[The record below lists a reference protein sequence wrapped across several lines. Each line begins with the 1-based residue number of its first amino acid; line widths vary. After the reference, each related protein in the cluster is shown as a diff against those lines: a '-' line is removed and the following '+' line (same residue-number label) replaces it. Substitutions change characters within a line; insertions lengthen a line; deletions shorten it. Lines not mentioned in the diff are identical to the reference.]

1 MHDFVRLALLLGIA
15 ASALTV
21 AGSAVAFWTDEPRRL
36 ARLAWRALGGE
47 PDGMII
53 AQGRDAAA
61 ALRLASGQILV
72 MRDGG
77 ANALLYK
84 LPAFMGAELSV
95 DDEIVA
101 RVARGEAKRSLERT
115 PKDAQQVVLRL
126 LFDDPRHP
134 EFALDLWLPM
144 DEFRRHARPASVM
157 IQEARTWLN
166 RADTV
171 LRRTQGAVS
180 AKPARQVEP
189 PPASARAFEPSPIE
203 AWDDDLDEADAVE
216 IDAPPPIAAA
226 EPLDMAD
233 AVAPIEDELDPF
245 SPAPEAPAPRKAA
258 RRSAEAAEQLPL
270 L

>member
-21 AGSAVAFWTDEPRRL
+21 AGSAVAYWTDEPRRL

-53 AQGRDAAA
+53 AQGRDAGAA
-61 ALRLASGQILV
+61 MRLASGQILV

-101 RVARGEAKRSLERT
+101 RVARGETKRSLERT

-126 LFDDPRHP
+126 LFDDPKHP

-144 DEFRRHARPASVM
+144 DEFRRNARPANVM

-171 LRRTQGAVS
+171 LRRTQGAFS
-180 AKPARQVEP
+180 AKPARPSPEP
-189 PPASARAFEPSPIE
+189 PPVPAFEPPPVE
-203 AWDDDLDEADAVE
+203 AWDDEPDDLAATEH
-216 IDAPPPIAAA
+216 DAPPLRTAVEPHDPHA
-226 EPLDMAD
+226 E
-233 AVAPIEDELDPF
+233 VAPLEDDLDPF
-245 SPAPEAPAPRKAA
+245 SPAPETPAPRKAA